1 MDTPLMIT
9 LGMFA
14 AVLWAWA
21 LYDILKAKLNADT
34 TRMLWIIIIVALPV
48 LGPILYF
55 QIGKGNLRRNARL
68 SAGGVSARKRKS
80 RKK

>member
-9 LGMFA
+9 LAMFV

-21 LYDILKAKLNADT
+21 LYDILKAKFSRDSMW
-34 TRMLWIIIIVALPV
+34 MLWIAIIVLLPV

-55 QIGKGNLRRNARL
+55 QIGKGNLKRNARL
-68 SAGGVSARKRKS
+68 SAGGATAKKRKGRKR
-80 RKK
+80 